1 MLEVRI
7 FYCVPCGYL
16 GLACSIATEFFNEGG
31 EQVAVLLVPGL
42 HGILEAQ
49 IDGETVYDKL
59 AEDRFPTPPRI
70 AEARERLRE
79 KLALLNARASQVSHS
94 ASQPVAAL
102 DPESAA

>member
-1 MLEVRI
+1 MKPMLEVRI
-7 FYCVPCGYL
+7 YYCVPCGYL
-16 GLACSIATEFFNEGG
+16 GLACAIASEFFNEGG

-70 AEARERLRE
+70 AEARLRLRE
-79 KLALLNARASQVSHS
+79 KLAALNARHA
-94 ASQPVAAL
+94 QPADLGDGPAA
-102 DPESAA
+102 